1 MQIYLF
7 PKNKFSITWVKS
19 SICLSLPLP
28 VTNNRSSTC
37 CARKMKVTQSWSRNS
52 TKISRVMSHWS
63 KSSSLYE
70 PLLVSEHVYTRPEWG
85 QCFRC
90 QHHLHSVKLRAHF
103 GMFILEEMYFFQDAR
118 KKLENSYFFQ
128 FLPEETG
135 WNGRNW
141 KKLKYKKTLNICL
154 VSNITSTHISVFI
167 KDGINLFTD
176 STFQFP
182 NQPNVKDAAIS
193 ELRV

>member
-1 MQIYLF
+1 MSIQSITCRVIYLVY
-7 PKNKFSITWVKS
+7 VK
-19 SICLSLPLP
+19 CGKAY
-28 VTNNRSSTC
+28 V
-37 CARKMKVTQSWSRNS
+37 
-52 TKISRVMSHWS
+52 
-63 KSSSLYE
+63 
-70 PLLVSEHVYTRPEWG
+70 EWG
-85 QCFRC
+85 
-90 QHHLHSVKLRAHF
+90 HKIKLDWYSQSIDINTLY
-103 GMFILEEMYFFQDAR
+103 ILTHCGLVTFCGVMDRVGFLPEEMYFFQDTR

-141 KKLKYKKTLNICL
+141 KKLKSKNAKYLL

-182 NQPNVKDAAIS
+182 HQPNVKDAAIS

>member
-1 MQIYLF
+1 MVYWFCIHLAI
-7 PKNKFSITWVKS
+7 P
-19 SICLSLPLP
+19 
-28 VTNNRSSTC
+28 
-37 CARKMKVTQSWSRNS
+37 
-52 TKISRVMSHWS
+52 ISRVGF
-63 KSSSLYE
+63 L
-70 PLLVSEHVYTRPEWG
+70 P
-85 QCFRC
+85 
-90 QHHLHSVKLRAHF
+90 
-103 GMFILEEMYFFQDAR
+103 EEMYFFQDAR

-141 KKLKYKKTLNICL
+141 KKLKYPKTLKICL

-182 NQPNVKDAAIS
+182 HQPNVKDAAIS
-193 ELRV
+193 ELWAGLGSSTFGSTWVKYKYFSNLQIQVQVQVLTVLGWHQVHQVLFKSSTSTKYIGNKQ